1 MPKALAP
8 ILHQT
13 LRDHHRVPIAVVD
26 GKYEI
31 YVQDNYVRIFDEDD
45 LPDIIK
51 ARLSMIRAHS
61 TVPPY
66 PDPILVAKAYEH
78 PLDSNMLEI
87 GWIVCEGLYVVVIPT
102 KDLTYIR
109 KTEYRS
115 GARVHAGFVIANDIP
130 TWRYLEQIVEHK
142 FFLST
147 VGKFFSG
154 HTRE

>member
-109 KTEYRS
+109 KGDYPK
-115 GARVHAGFVIANDIP
+115 GARRFAEFIIANDKP
-130 TWRYLEQIVEHK
+130 TFDYLEQFINRSNII
-142 FFLST
+142 ST
-147 VGKFFSG
+147 VGRYSG
-154 HTRE
+154 YT

>member
-109 KTEYRS
+109 KGNYPK
-115 GARVHAGFVIANDIP
+115 GARKFAEFIIDNDKP
-130 TWRYLEQIVEHK
+130 TFDYLEQFINRSNII
-142 FFLST
+142 ST
-147 VGKFFSG
+147 VGRYSG
-154 HTRE
+154 YT